1 MELNI
6 DYKIAVALRRI
17 IMQNIP
23 HYCYGNIII
32 NENNTLLDNDHI
44 KRRIMT
50 IPVESI
56 YIDLK
61 KLKKIDE
68 KNIFNNELNEN
79 DRKSFDEIKITCSK
93 KYENNNKDFIQSV
106 TTNDCT
112 FYLNGNKIK
121 NPMKYNIKIVDLKYD
136 TDSIDFTVLTDV
148 GIPLNNINY
157 SVSETVILTPSSKNC
172 KLVINPKN
180 EILTSKTILEN
191 AIYIL
196 KIKLDYFLKN
206 MEDDVSSKKG
216 KIKIQNDLFTIGYL
230 YSYYL
235 NKNKEINFCSINID
249 TLIKKDSYLNF
260 VINEKSKST
269 IKNIIKSINKE
280 ISKELS
286 NIKI

>member
-23 HYCYGNIII
+23 HYCYNNIII
-32 NENNTLLDNDHI
+32 NRNNTLLDNDHI

-61 KLKKIDE
+61 KLKKIDDE
-68 KNIFNNELNEN
+68 KIFNNKLDEN
-79 DRKSFDEIKITCSK
+79 DKKLFDVLKMTCSK
-93 KYENNNKDFIQSV
+93 KYDNSNKDFIQSV
-106 TTNDCT
+106 TTKDCT
-112 FYLNGNKIK
+112 FYLNNKKIK

-136 TDSIDFTVLTDV
+136 TDSIDFTVSTDI
-148 GIPLNNINY
+148 GIALNNINY
-157 SVSETVILTPSSKNC
+157 SVSETVILMPLSKKS
-172 KLVINPKN
+172 KLIINPKN
-180 EILTSKTILEN
+180 EILTSKKILEN

-196 KIKLDYFLKN
+196 KTKLNYFLKTL
-206 MEDDVSSKKG
+206 EDISTKRG

-230 YSYYL
+230 YSYFL
-235 NKNKEINFCSINID
+235 NKNKDIKFCSINID

-269 IKNIIKSINKE
+269 INNIIKSINTE
-280 ISKELS
+280 ILKELS